1 MDNRK
6 QLPMALLYG
15 IAILWVVLTALA
27 CPATYDQRDP
37 SQVVARGD

>member
-1 MDNRK
+1 MNNRK

-27 CPATYDQRDP
+27 CLTTFDNRTSSEVMAN
-37 SQVVARGD
+37 GH